1 MSLRKT
7 TAKTFLC
14 LGTSSQRFISTSPI
28 LQSFVKN
35 QKYNKIG
42 FIGTGNMACAIIAG
56 LINKQKYQA
65 DEIYVTDNDRE
76 YVEYLKHYKP
86 LFKVRRIL
94 LYIRNIYNNPVLIVI
109 D

>member
-1 MSLRKT
+1 MMSLRKI
-7 TAKTFLC
+7 TAKSFLN
-14 LGTSSQRFISTSPI
+14 LLSNYSQRSISTTPI

-35 QKYNKIG
+35 EKYSKIG

-56 LINKQKYQA
+56 LINKQKYKA

-86 LFKVRRIL
+86 LFKVLSIFFL
-94 LYIRNIYNNPVLIVI
+94 ISYNHSL
-109 D
+109 

>member
-1 MSLRKT
+1 MSLRKI
-7 TAKTFLC
+7 TAKTFKC
-14 LGTSSQRFISTSPI
+14 LGTPTQRFISSSPI

-35 QKYNKIG
+35 EKYNKIG

-76 YVEYLKHYKP
+76 YVEYLKQYKP
-86 LFKVRRIL
+86 LFKVRRIIL
-94 LYIRNIYNNPVLIVI
+94 NIFTITLYYL
-109 D
+109 